1 LLYLNRQY
9 LTVAADKDFEVPE
22 DQPKDQNVLEL
33 DLTPTLAKQIL
44 KEIVEADD
52 GRIFFRPH
60 ADERMAQ
67 RGITRPQ
74 VYQCLKCGRFVE
86 EPYRSDRY
94 GNWEMKLEVVSAGD
108 IVSVVAAL
116 DYDEDRN
123 ITIVITTF

>member
-1 LLYLNRQY
+1 
-9 LTVAADKDFEVPE
+9 VAADKDIEVPE

-52 GRIFFRPH
+52 GRVFFRTH

-67 RGITRPQ
+67 RGITRTQ
-74 VYQCLKCGRFVE
+74 VYRCLKCGRFVE
-86 EPYRSDRY
+86 EPCRSDRY

-123 ITIVITTF
+123 IIIVITTF